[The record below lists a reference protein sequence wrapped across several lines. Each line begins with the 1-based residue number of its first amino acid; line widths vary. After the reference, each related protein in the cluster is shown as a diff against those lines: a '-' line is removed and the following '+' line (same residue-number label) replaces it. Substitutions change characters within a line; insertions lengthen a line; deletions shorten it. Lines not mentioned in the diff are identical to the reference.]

1 MRRVWTLA
9 LMVLAATAV
18 ACRAGDLLW
27 YAEDA
32 PGEPVASH
40 GAATPFNPASVV
52 KVGTSWWALE
62 QLGPDHRYTTRFGYT
77 GSWDRSTG
85 TITGDLVVGGG
96 GDPDFQPE
104 NAFLVARELNRL
116 GVRRVK
122 GDLVVDGPFWLGWE
136 GGPFRRA
143 ADPAERAR
151 RAGRR
156 LVRALEARRWGTAG
170 RQAWKR
176 LCGRRGWP
184 ATEEP
189 SVRVDGAVRVGTARE
204 VHPLVEHR
212 SNPLIVIL
220 KRFNVFS
227 NNDIERIAD
236 GLGGVA
242 ALESFLRTKLGGASG
257 GLGLETACGLGTNRM
272 TAVQVVAIV
281 RGFETWL
288 AGHRLDLRDVLPVPG
303 CDPGPIP
310 RMFPALAEGDLAR
323 AVVVKSG
330 TLADTD
336 GGVAVL
342 AGSFRTPRGDEVVF
356 CVAAPRAGDELHR
369 QRQREETWLLDM
381 IRGRGG
387 ARRLPCGAPLRF
399 SDAQA
404 VVAMNVEGGT
414 P

>member
-1 MRRVWTLA
+1 MRRALTIFLLILA
-9 LMVLAATAV
+9 TGALS
-18 ACRAGDLLW
+18 CRAGELLW
-27 YAEDA
+27 YAEDGN
-32 PGEPVASH
+32 GEPVATRR
-40 GAATPFNPASVV
+40 ADTPFNPASVV
-52 KVGTSWWALE
+52 KVGTSWFALE
-62 QLGPDHRYTTRFGYT
+62 RLGPEHRYLTRFGYT
-77 GSWDRSTG
+77 GSWDRETG

-136 GGPFRRA
+136 GGPYRRA

-156 LVRALEARRWGTAG
+156 LVRALEARRWGIAD
-170 RQAWKR
+170 REAWTQ

-184 ATEEP
+184 VTGRP
-189 SVRVDGAVRVGTARE
+189 SVRVDGAVRVGTATE

-212 SNPLIVIL
+212 SNPLAVIL

-236 GLGGVA
+236 GLGGVG
-242 ALESFLRTKLGGASG
+242 ALEAFLRTRLGDASG
-257 GLGLETACGLGTNRM
+257 GLRLETACGLGTNRM
-272 TAVQVVAIV
+272 TAVQVVDIV
-281 RGFETWL
+281 RGLEGWL
-288 AGHRLDLRDVLPVPG
+288 SAHGLGLPDVLPVPG

-310 RMFPALAEGDLAR
+310 RMFPALREGDLAR
-323 AVVVKSG
+323 AIAVKSG

-342 AGSFRTPRGDEVVF
+342 AGIFRTPGGGEIVF
-356 CVAAPRAGDELHR
+356 CIAAPRAGGQLHR
-369 QRQREETWLLDM
+369 QRQREEAWLLEM
-381 IRGRGG
+381 IRGRGW
-387 ARRLPCGAPLRF
+387 ARSLPCGAPLLF

-404 VVAMNVEGGT
+404 VVATSAEGGK